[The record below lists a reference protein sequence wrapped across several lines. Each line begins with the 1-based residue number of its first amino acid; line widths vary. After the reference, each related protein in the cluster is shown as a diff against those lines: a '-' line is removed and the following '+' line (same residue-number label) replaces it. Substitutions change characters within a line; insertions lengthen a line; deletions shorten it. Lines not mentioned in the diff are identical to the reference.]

1 MNVAYF
7 FLRRRW
13 LVPLLVLLMAAL
25 PLQAQQTPL
34 TGQMLAPATPASPA
48 SAPVTAPAPA
58 TPDAE
63 IDTSVGSTTRQL
75 LQMQADGSHAGK
87 HLPIPGQE
95 ASASY
100 VRYLKSFEHA
110 IPAFY
115 ENAVPDSK
123 STTGTQ

>member
-1 MNVAYF
+1 M
-7 FLRRRW
+7 
-13 LVPLLVLLMAAL
+13 
-25 PLQAQQTPL
+25 
-34 TGQMLAPATPASPA
+34 
-48 SAPVTAPAPA
+48 
-58 TPDAE
+58 
-63 IDTSVGSTTRQL
+63 SVGSTTRQL

-110 IPAFY
+110 IPEFY

-123 STTGTQ
+123 GTTGSQSGSP